1 MTFPAVGVEE
11 VPWIT
16 VEQMREVDRV
26 AIAIGLDLTRMMENA
41 GASLSFLA
49 RALLGATCAA
59 ARSPCSPARAGTAG
73 AVWWRRGAS
82 MQRLQRRA
90 LPAPSALAV

>member
-26 AIAIGLDLTRMMENA
+26 AIAIGLDLT
-41 GASLSFLA
+41 G
-49 RALLGATCAA
+49 
-59 ARSPCSPARAGTAG
+59 
-73 AVWWRRGAS
+73 
-82 MQRLQRRA
+82 
-90 LPAPSALAV
+90 